1 MRCPSLPR
9 FVLQRCF
16 SLDERRRPTAET
28 MASSTAGPSRQRA
41 YSSAA
46 SISIS
51 SGSSDG
57 YYDSDDELDF
67 VRKQQQKEWEE
78 GIEQLQVLVS
88 AVLIP
93 VIGKWLGR
101 RWSGWCEFFLLFGFW
116 ERRAKSGALPV
127 FDRYLRLGLGK
138 TFFLGQHLAAFIKLP
153 SSNLS

>member
-1 MRCPSLPR
+1 
-9 FVLQRCF
+9 
-16 SLDERRRPTAET
+16 

-101 RWSGWCEFFLLFGFW
+101 RWSGWL
-116 ERRAKSGALPV
+116 

-153 SSNLS
+153 SSKLS